1 VDLVDCPVLAGPR
14 LLVTGGT
21 RILHPLVRTTKFWI
35 AALSVDGLSH
45 AKAALVRHPPN
56 VSPIGRCHTDCRHST
71 PVCQRLLLA
80 ESTSSVDVPRSRH
93 WSSQRQLSD
102 EVGECV
108 MPART
113 GLSTSV
119 TGRPLKTLE
128 RSLKHRPEIEFQS
141 KERSVLN
148 RRLRYIFGDE
158 IHHRTQ
164 DAALAV

>member
-1 VDLVDCPVLAGPR
+1 MAG
-14 LLVTGGT
+14 
-21 RILHPLVRTTKFWI
+21 
-35 AALSVDGLSH
+35 SV
-45 AKAALVRHPPN
+45 V
-56 VSPIGRCHTDCRHST
+56 IGPGS
-71 PVCQRLLLA
+71 
-80 ESTSSVDVPRSRH
+80 
-93 WSSQRQLSD
+93 
-102 EVGECV
+102 
-108 MPART
+108 ART